1 MSSTSVLGGRTA
13 ATFLSKTTTVLAT
26 TFLLSCILQALLQ
39 GGSTNELPTT
49 ASERMLSEDGPYQ
62 VTPFSESAGDG
73 AAPSVLG
80 GVATEA
86 DGSE

>member
-26 TFLLSCILQALLQ
+26 TFLLSCVVQALLQ
-39 GGSTNELPTT
+39 GGGSSDDLPTT

-62 VTPFSESAGDG
+62 VTPFSGSTDDG
-73 AAPSVLG
+73 TVPSVLG
-80 GVATEA
+80 GVDDTE
-86 DGSE
+86 SE